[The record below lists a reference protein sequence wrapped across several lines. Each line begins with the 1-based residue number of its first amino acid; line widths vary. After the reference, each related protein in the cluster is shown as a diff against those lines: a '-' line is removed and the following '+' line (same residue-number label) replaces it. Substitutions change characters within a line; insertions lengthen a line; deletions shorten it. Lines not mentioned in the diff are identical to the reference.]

1 MKTLKQSILDAYAAI
16 DSNRCSVNPRIK
28 QRAESDRKLLIRFE
42 NECQGLCSGNL
53 EQTPDA
59 LMAQL
64 PDERQDRLQEM
75 ILWIKTNPFISI
87 RWSA

>member
-42 NECQGLCSGNL
+42 NECQELCSGNL
-53 EQTPDA
+53 EQTQDA

-64 PDERQDRLQEM
+64 PDERKNRVQE
-75 ILWIKTNPFISI
+75 IISWIKTNPFISI
-87 RWSA
+87 SWSA